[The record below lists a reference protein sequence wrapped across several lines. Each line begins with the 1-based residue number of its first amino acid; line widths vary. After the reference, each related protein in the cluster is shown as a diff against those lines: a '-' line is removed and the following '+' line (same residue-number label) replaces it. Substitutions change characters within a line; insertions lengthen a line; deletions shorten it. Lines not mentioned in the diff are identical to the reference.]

1 MISRDKHVQQVQ
13 RNVAVVECPLGPRT
27 KSKRAAAAL
36 EINRLGG
43 GGGGGC
49 CDVWGLWAA
58 PSAWTLRCR
67 VLTPLLPSVL
77 GCRQLL
83 FTAPL

>member
-43 GGGGGC
+43 GGGGAVVVMYG
-49 CDVWGLWAA
+49 DYGR
-58 PSAWTLRCR
+58 LR
-67 VLTPLLPSVL
+67 LPGHFGVEY
-77 GCRQLL
+77 
-83 FTAPL
+83 

>member
-43 GGGGGC
+43 GGAVVVMYGDYGR
-49 CDVWGLWAA
+49 
-58 PSAWTLRCR
+58 LR
-67 VLTPLLPSVL
+67 LPGHFGVEY
-77 GCRQLL
+77 
-83 FTAPL
+83 